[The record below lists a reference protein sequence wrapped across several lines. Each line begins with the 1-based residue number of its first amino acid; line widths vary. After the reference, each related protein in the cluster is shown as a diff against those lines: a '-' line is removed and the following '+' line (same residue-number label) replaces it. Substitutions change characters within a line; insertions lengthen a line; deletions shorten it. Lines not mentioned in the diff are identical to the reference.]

1 MFLRYQETTMLR
13 LHGLLN
19 SCHFLSM
26 RASQFIAMPLI
37 GLQTSGTY
45 EFKGNS
51 NALTLA
57 AQ

>member
-13 LHGLLN
+13 LRGLLN

-26 RASQFIAMPLI
+26 RASQFIAMPLT
-37 GLQTSGTY
+37 GLDTLGTY

-51 NALTLA
+51 TALALA

>member
-1 MFLRYQETTMLR
+1 MLR
-13 LHGLLN
+13 LRGLLN

-26 RASQFIAMPLI
+26 RASQFIAMPLT
-37 GLQTSGTY
+37 GLDTLGTY

-51 NALTLA
+51 TALALA